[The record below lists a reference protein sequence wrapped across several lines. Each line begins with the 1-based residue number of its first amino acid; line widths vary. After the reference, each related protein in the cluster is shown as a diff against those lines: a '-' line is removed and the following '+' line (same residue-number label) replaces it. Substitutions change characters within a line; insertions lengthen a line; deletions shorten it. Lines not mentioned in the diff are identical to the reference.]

1 MTTQIQAVEN
11 AYNRRRSFRIY
22 DDVDIFYQRLQPS
35 QSENTKEHSDS
46 ALIPESSGSENP
58 TLNVNIS
65 ASGLSFTCQ
74 ENLQA
79 GELIRVRVLLLSTM
93 TLVTCCCRVVYCKP
107 SNPYEDKRYPY
118 TLGAEFVNLRP
129 QDKALLDRH
138 IQKKRK
144 WQWFKWGAFLTA
156 LLTLIYMPDVIMELF
171 LEQIQLLFDIG
182 AEVIYMFDEV
192 INYWISYGV
201 SFIFPQSPQTVQ
213 TIGFYL
219 QLALYLMLFGWFGF
233 KWLPTAAQ
241 NTLFRLRRYVSR
253 KKASLGYY
261 WRHLSWPK
269 KAGLVTA
276 FFSGISLYF
285 LFFI

>member
-1 MTTQIQAVEN
+1 MTTQTVEN

-22 DDVDIFYQRLQPS
+22 DDVDIFYQRLEQS
-35 QSENTKEHSDS
+35 QAKEPKKYSDIT
-46 ALIPESSGSENP
+46 LIPESSGSENP

-65 ASGLSFTCQ
+65 TSGLSFTCQ
-74 ENLQA
+74 ENLQP
-79 GELIRVRVLLLSTM
+79 GELIQVRILLLSTM
-93 TLVTCCCRVVYCKP
+93 TLVMCCCRVVYCKP
-107 SNPYEDKRYPY
+107 SNPYEDKSYPY
-118 TLGAEFVNLRP
+118 TLGAEFVKLRP
-129 QDKALLDRH
+129 EDKALLNRH

-144 WQWFKWGAFLTA
+144 WQWFKWGVFLTA
-156 LLTLIYMPDVIMELF
+156 LLTLIYIPDVIMDLF
-171 LEQIQLLFDIG
+171 LEQIELLFDIG
-182 AEVIYMFDEV
+182 AEIIYMLDEV

-219 QLALYLMLFGWFGF
+219 QLALYLILLGWLGI
-233 KWLPTAAQ
+233 KWLPSVVKS
-241 NTLFRLRRYVSR
+241 TLFRLRRYISR

-261 WRHLSWPK
+261 WQHLSWLK